1 MFPSSF
7 SIAALI
13 GAAAIREQVVTKLR
27 WNAANNEEKND
38 AGEEEGTAPGDHEN
52 IDMKRRFDTSNINED
67 ESFLAETKRCKT
79 EKEDQLVNEPKVD
92 FNHLKESP
100 FLEQLKF
107 AKCFLNENQSFFHT
121 EARSSVQRSE
131 DVSSQE
137 TDLKADSPHSHSPAA
152 ALVPRMGLPPRQSPL
167 PSEYKQQASPGTS
180 IHSKQSIVNSN
191 TKQLEKVSVCHCI
204 AIGYQVKTVL

>member
-38 AGEEEGTAPGDHEN
+38 AGEEEGTALGDHEN

-107 AKCFLNENQSFFHT
+107 AKCFLKENQSFFHT

-167 PSEYKQQASPGTS
+167 PSEYKQQASPSPS

>member
-38 AGEEEGTAPGDHEN
+38 AGEEEGTALGDHEN

>member
-38 AGEEEGTAPGDHEN
+38 AGEEEDAALGDHEN
-52 IDMKRRFDTSNINED
+52 IDMKRRFDTNNINED
-67 ESFLAETKRCKT
+67 ESLAETKRCKT

-107 AKCFLNENQSFFHT
+107 AKCFLKENQSFFHT

-167 PSEYKQQASPGTS
+167 PSEYKQQASPGSS

-191 TKQLEKVSVCHCI
+191 TKQLEKVSECHCI

>member
-38 AGEEEGTAPGDHEN
+38 AGEEEGTALGDHEN

-167 PSEYKQQASPGTS
+167 PSEYKQQASPSPS

-191 TKQLEKVSVCHCI
+191 TKQLEKVSECHCI

>member
-152 ALVPRMGLPPRQSPL
+152 ALVPRIGLPPRQSPL
-167 PSEYKQQASPGTS
+167 PSEYKQQASPSPS

>member
-1 MFPSSF
+1 M
-7 SIAALI
+7 
-13 GAAAIREQVVTKLR
+13 TKLR

-38 AGEEEGTAPGDHEN
+38 AGEEEGTALGDHEN

-79 EKEDQLVNEPKVD
+79 EKEELVNEPKVD

-107 AKCFLNENQSFFHT
+107 AKCFLKENQSFFHT

-152 ALVPRMGLPPRQSPL
+152 ALVPRIGLPPRQSPL
-167 PSEYKQQASPGTS
+167 PSEYKQQASPSPS

-191 TKQLEKVSVCHCI
+191 TKQLEKVSECHCI

>member
-107 AKCFLNENQSFFHT
+107 AKCFLKENQSFFHT

-167 PSEYKQQASPGTS
+167 PSEYKQQASPSPS

-191 TKQLEKVSVCHCI
+191 TKQLER
-204 AIGYQVKTVL
+204 

>member
-27 WNAANNEEKND
+27 WNAANNKEKDD
-38 AGEEEGTAPGDHEN
+38 AGEEEGAALGDHEN
-52 IDMKRRFDTSNINED
+52 IDMKRRIDTSNINED
-67 ESFLAETKRCKT
+67 ESLAETKKCKT
-79 EKEDQLVNEPKVD
+79 ETEDQLVNEPKVD

-107 AKCFLNENQSFFHT
+107 AKCFLKENQNFFHT
-121 EARSSVQRSE
+121 EARSK
-131 DVSSQE
+131 E

-152 ALVPRMGLPPRQSPL
+152 ALVPRMGLPPRQSPV
-167 PSEYKQQASPGTS
+167 PSEYKQQASPSSS

-191 TKQLEKVSVCHCI
+191 TKQLEKVS
-204 AIGYQVKTVL
+204 